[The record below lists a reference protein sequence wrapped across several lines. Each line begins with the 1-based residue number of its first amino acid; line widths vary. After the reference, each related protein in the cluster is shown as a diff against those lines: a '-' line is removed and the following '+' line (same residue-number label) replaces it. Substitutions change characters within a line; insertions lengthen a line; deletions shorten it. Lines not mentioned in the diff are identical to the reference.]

1 MIAVNVL
8 PKFRKEKADALFY
21 RMIRRRLLRK
31 RLGRMI
37 RSGELRTFRINRTSS
52 RSKEEE
58 KVATLFYKMVI
69 RRLLRKW
76 LGGRMIRSQE
86 HHMLKIDRTGSRSKG
101 NENPSELRD

>member
-1 MIAVNVL
+1 MIAVNNL

-21 RMIRRRLLRK
+21 RMIRRRLLM
-31 RLGRMI
+31 L
-37 RSGELRTFRINRTSS
+37 RSRDLRTPRINRTSS
-52 RSKEEE
+52 RSKGEE

-86 HHMLKIDRTGSRSKG
+86 HRMLKINRTSSRSKGKG